1 MVGAVRADRRRAA
14 RAARLGVIANVVVRM
29 ELGSMGYTFSIQ
41 RAVGLTNHDVAVV
54 GAVRVGALNTV
65 SSSQIIILINPT
77 PLFITKISHMLFF
90 VKFAYS
96 KPEERVLK

>member
-1 MVGAVRADRRRAA
+1 MVGAVRADRHRAA

-29 ELGSMGYTFSIQ
+29 ELGSLGYTFSIQ

-90 VKFAYS
+90 VNFAYS